1 MSFEQHGEN
10 GRVPAFNFEEYIC
23 QGELPQRERAYVW
36 STAMGLQAVDGLR
49 PSSYL
54 VSLARDHIDG
64 LIAME
69 DVDQRLASYYE
80 AEGQRL
86 GVSDEHEA
94 DIASV
99 NIAHLLKEKVVAFS
113 LPGLLGIHKR
123 IFQGIFTH
131 AGQFRE
137 VNITKKEWVLGG
149 DTVLYVS
156 APDIPAAVTYDLQQ
170 ERKFDYSGLSR
181 EQMVEHIAQF
191 VSGIWQIHPFRE
203 GNTRTTA
210 VFTILYLRSL
220 GFEVDNR
227 LFAADSWYFRNALV
241 RSNYQNIQKGIK
253 REFKYLY
260 RFFKNLLLKED
271 YPLKNRY
278 MHVGY
283 AEGSKAE
290 GIKPK
295 EGIKEGINEGINEG
309 IKLEPIERLVV
320 DKLIENM
327 HITTNELVE
336 QLKVSRSSVERTL
349 KILKEKKAIT
359 RVGSRKKGEWRVSFE
374 LRR

>member
-1 MSFEQHGEN
+1 
-10 GRVPAFNFEEYIC
+10 
-23 QGELPQRERAYVW
+23 
-36 STAMGLQAVDGLR
+36 MGLQAVDGLK

-54 VSLARDHIDG
+54 VSLAKDHIDG

-86 GVSDEHEA
+86 GVSDEQEA

-99 NIAHLLKEKVVAFS
+99 NIAHLLEEKVVAFS

-123 IFQGIFTH
+123 IFQGVFTH

-137 VNITKKEWVLGG
+137 VNITKREWVLGG
-149 DTVLYVS
+149 DTVLYVP

-181 EQMVEHIAQF
+181 EEMVEHIAQF

-260 RFFKNLLLKED
+260 RFFKNLLLKEN
-271 YPLKNRY
+271 YALKNRY

-283 AEGSKAE
+283 SEDSSAE
-290 GIKPK
+290 GIKP
-295 EGIKEGINEGINEG
+295 KEGINEGINEG
-309 IKLEPIERLVV
+309 IKEGIKLEPTERLVV

-336 QLKVSRSSVERTL
+336 QLKISRSSVERTL
-349 KILKEKKAIT
+349 KILKEKNAIT
-359 RVGSRKKGEWRVSFE
+359 RVGSRKKGEWRVAFE
-374 LRR
+374 LRK